1 MELKIIRK
9 AFQPSNTVETA
20 AKDSLENDSMENIS
34 IESDDVPTENRDLVE
49 NDEVNRKPYTIS
61 FVDGILSL
69 GVITK
74 YRDKDFN
81 GSIDLDVADNTY
93 KIFDIVLYENMDSV
107 GLSAYEVFNYVHKD
121 SGLRNRQFDGQKIA
135 RVLIDDN
142 IVWLWLCLAT
152 DEIEGFE
159 NEVYDGEKST
169 TGMLQEK
176 SEWFRN
182 RVLLFK
188 KKAKMLNGV
197 DIYKSLAYLEAQVD
211 LLTRIV
217 LGDNDGSLLAALKLA
232 DDNSVL
238 NMKPLED
245 VKAEFT
251 VGKRALREA
260 QEAYYVN
267 LKE

>member
-9 AFQPSNTVETA
+9 AFQLSNTV
-20 AKDSLENDSMENIS
+20 AKDDVENDSMENNS
-34 IESDDVPTENRDLVE
+34 MDSDEVPTENSDLVE
-49 NDEVNRKPYTIS
+49 NNEVNRKPYTIS
-61 FVDGILSL
+61 FIDGILSL
-69 GVITK
+69 GVSTK
-74 YRDKDFN
+74 YHNKDFN
-81 GSIDLDVADNTY
+81 GSIDLDVAGNTY
-93 KIFDIVLYENMDSV
+93 KIFDIVLYENMDSI

-135 RVLIDDN
+135 RVLIDDG

-169 TGMLQEK
+169 TGVLQEK
-176 SEWFRN
+176 SEWFRD

-188 KKAKMLNGV
+188 KKAKMLNEV

-217 LGDNDGSLLAALKLA
+217 LGDNDSGLLVALKLA

-245 VKAEFT
+245 VEAEFT
-251 VGKRALREA
+251 VGKKSLREV